1 MRKQFRY
8 PFPMPPEPELPRYLQ
23 LLWDREPEGRRGPKP
38 GRSITDIGA
47 AAVTIADERGLGAV
61 SMKAVAAAL
70 GLTTMSLYRY
80 LDSKEQLYAVMLD
93 VAYGPPPPSPTGRGG
108 WRSRLQRWALALA
121 QAVLA
126 HPWTVA
132 VPTNAPPSTPNV
144 LRWTDAGV
152 ACFRGTRLTE
162 QQKLSSLLV
171 VDGYVR
177 NHTAMSVQFG
187 LVGGDPAEPRD
198 ATEGFGALVLHLL
211 DAERFPALLAAAP
224 ALQDDDED
232 FYEAELEF
240 GLRIVLD
247 GIAALVAR
255 S

>member
-1 MRKQFRY
+1 MIA
-8 PFPMPPEPELPRYLQ
+8 MTTEPDLPRYLQ

-47 AAVTIADERGLGAV
+47 AAVAIADERGLEAV
-61 SMKAVAAAL
+61 SMKAVAQAL

-93 VAYGPPPPSPTGRGG
+93 VAFGPPPPGLTTPGG
-108 WRSRLQRWALALA
+108 WRTRLESWARALAA
-121 QAVLA
+121 AVIA
-126 HPWTVA
+126 HPWSVS
-132 VPTNAPPSTPNV
+132 VPTHEPPSTPNV

-152 ACFRGTRLTE
+152 ATFSNTRLSH

-177 NHTAMSVQFG
+177 QHAAMSVQFG
-187 LVGGDPAEPRD
+187 LVGGDATARRD
-198 ATEGFGALVLHLL
+198 GTEGFGARVLHLL
-211 DAERFPALLAAAP
+211 DAEHFPSLLAAAP

-232 FYEAELEF
+232 FYEAELSF

-247 GIAALVAR
+247 GLAALVAR
-255 S
+255 T